1 MEMLVA
7 FCVIFV
13 EQCRYKGGDALC
25 SFWEPG
31 VVYKTRQEC
40 VEGKK
45 LIEEYLEE
53 ELWRL
58 YPEAVKINAKG
69 VCPFEVKDPTVGI
82 RDKVIESDKRAYNF
96 WATRHRKN
104 NNFN

>member
-45 LIEEYLEE
+45 LIEEYLQE

-58 YPEAVKINAKG
+58 YPEAV
-69 VCPFEVKDPTVGI
+69 
-82 RDKVIESDKRAYNF
+82 R
-96 WATRHRKN
+96 
-104 NNFN
+104 

>member
-58 YPEAVKINAKG
+58 YPEAVKIDAKG
-69 VCPFEVKDPTVGI
+69 VCPFEVKDPTG
-82 RDKVIESDKRAYNF
+82 RNKEIESDKRAYNF

>member
-7 FCVIFV
+7 FCVVFF
-13 EQCRYKGGDALC
+13 EAPRHKGGDALC

-40 VEGKK
+40 MDGKK
-45 LIEEYLEE
+45 LIEDYLEE

-58 YPEAVKINAKG
+58 YPEAVKIDAKG
-69 VCPFEVKDPTVGI
+69 VCPFKPKKPTG
-82 RDKVIESDKRAYNF
+82 RNKGQGD
-96 WATRHRKN
+96 RK
-104 NNFN
+104 